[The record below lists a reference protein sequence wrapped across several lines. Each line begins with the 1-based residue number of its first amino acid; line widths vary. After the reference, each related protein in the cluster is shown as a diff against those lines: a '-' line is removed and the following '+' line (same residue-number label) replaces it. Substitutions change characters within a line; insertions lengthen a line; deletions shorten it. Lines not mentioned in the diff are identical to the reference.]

1 MLLLA
6 TEAVHTPLME
16 FLSLHF
22 PVRTEP
28 ASLTL
33 LLSLRKLFF
42 FSLPHTHSLIQT
54 TSGNFSLYHIK
65 GKQIQKEM
73 GAGGNTVPDTLNNNR
88 ILTAELIWSHLVL
101 VKHRSLQNARYFP
114 PHCFKPPLDL
124 DCWRRKWQP
133 TPVFLPGESQG
144 QQSLVGCRLWD
155 CTELDTIEATQQQ
168 QQQQYLEC
176 LPTF

>member
-1 MLLLA
+1 MWFNFWNSEHEEGFLKESGQKGREEAGLGGERRREPRRASPVTQTLDSALLCSCCLGQLARSAASLGPASSEGSVVLLA

-42 FSLPHTHSLIQT
+42 FFSPLPHTHSLIQT

-65 GKQIQKEM
+65 GKQIEKEM
-73 GAGGNTVPDTLNNNR
+73 GAGR
-88 ILTAELIWSHLVL
+88 
-101 VKHRSLQNARYFP
+101 
-114 PHCFKPPLDL
+114 
-124 DCWRRKWQP
+124 
-133 TPVFLPGESQG
+133 GEYS
-144 QQSLVGCRLWD
+144 SRH
-155 CTELDTIEATQQQ
+155 TEQ
-168 QQQQYLEC
+168 
-176 LPTF
+176 